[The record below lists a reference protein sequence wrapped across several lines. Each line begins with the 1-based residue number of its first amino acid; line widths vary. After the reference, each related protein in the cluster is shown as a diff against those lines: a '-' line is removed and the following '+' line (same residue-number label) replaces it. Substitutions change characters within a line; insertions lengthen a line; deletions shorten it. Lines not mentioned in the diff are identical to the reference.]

1 MAWRVERAF
10 GVELGL
16 REVFGGASVRRLAR
30 LVEARLLGG
39 EHETAAGPRPHPERE
54 AGRERWP
61 LSFAQQ
67 RLWVLNQLEP
77 AQPAYNV
84 PAAARMRGELNLPA
98 LERTLT
104 EVVRRHEVLRTTF
117 QVFDGEPAQVV
128 TPPARVG
135 LAVEDVSGLPA
146 AAREGAALRAVEA
159 EALRPFDLER
169 GPLLRALAV
178 RLSGEEHVVALTMHH
193 IVSDAWSMGVLLREV
208 TELYRAFLLGQPSPL
223 AELQVQ
229 YADFAVWQR
238 EWLRGERLD
247 GQLEYWR
254 GQLGGAPPQVQL
266 ATDRP
271 RPPRSSHRGAYLPV
285 TFSPAQVER
294 LRRVSSRANATL
306 FMTLLTGFQLLLARH
321 TEQSDIIVGTPIAN
335 RRRPELEE
343 LIGFFVNSL
352 ALRANF
358 EGEPDFEQALGRV
371 REVTLGAYAHQDVP
385 FEKLVEELQPERDL
399 SRNPLFQVMFSMNN
413 VPRPELRMPGLSLS
427 WQEFSQHTAR
437 FDLEVQ
443 LTEHGGALA
452 GVLCYDTELYDEAT
466 ARRLIEHFQR
476 LLDAAVEDPRRP
488 VWSLPLLSDE
498 ERRQLLSE
506 WNDTRRTYPSGA
518 GVHEIFA
525 ARAAASPQSP
535 ALEFGE
541 RRLTYAELDERSNQL
556 ALYLRR
562 LGVVEETCVGLL
574 MERSAEVIIA
584 MLGVLKAG
592 GAYVPLD
599 TSYPVERL
607 AYMVEDAGV
616 HVLITPRVL
625 IDGLVEPMRAAR
637 PNISATRL
645 LCLDEAW
652 DEIAGLPGPV
662 PPRTSA
668 GGESLACIIYTSGS
682 TGRPKGIGLTH
693 RGITRTVCDPDYIAL
708 GADDALTH
716 ASNISFDAATFEVW
730 GALLNGARLVGI
742 EREVILS
749 PRAFAAEIARRRVTT
764 ILLTTALFN
773 QMAAE
778 DPRCFDGVRQVLFG
792 GEAAD
797 ARQVREVLRR
807 GGPQRLLNM
816 YGPAENSTFTTWM
829 HVEELSDEAVSV
841 PIGRAMSNTQ
851 VYVLDARM
859 QPVGVGVAGELLIG
873 GAGLA
878 RGYLNRPALTA
889 ERFVPDPFSGGAGAR
904 LYRTGDVVRWTNGG
918 VLEFLGRRDEQV
930 KLRGFRI
937 ELQEVEAAL
946 LRHASVRQAVVVAER
961 AGSGAVSRLIGYVAA
976 GEGVSGAGLR
986 QYLRERLPEYMVPSA
1001 FVVLGELPLNA
1012 NGKVDRK
1019 ALPAPAPDTS
1029 ESGAGADAALT
1040 PAEEIIAGIWGEL
1053 LGLTR
1058 IGVEEDFFDLGGHSL
1073 MATQMAWRVERAFGV
1088 ELGLREVFGGASVR
1102 RLARLVEARLAGGG
1116 AAGGEELRRDAGRER
1131 WPLSFAQQRLW
1142 FLDRLHPGSPLY
1154 NIPAAVRLRGK
1165 LDLEVLG
1172 RSLDEIV
1179 RRHDTLRTV
1188 FVEVDG
1194 EPAQVVKESAP
1205 SPLTVVDLSGLA
1217 EPGRAAR
1224 ALELAAQEAFRP
1236 FDLTRGPLMRATLL
1250 RLGEE
1255 DHAALFTMHHVVSD
1269 GWSIDILIGE
1279 LIRLYEA
1286 FSEGRESPLTPLPV
1300 QYTDFAVWQ
1309 RNWLSGEL
1317 LRRKL
1322 EYWGEQLRDLP
1333 TVLAL
1338 PTDRPRLATQRFR
1351 GASRYVGLTPEQA
1364 EALRSLSRQEQATVF
1379 ITLLAAFKAL
1389 LYRYAAVTDIP
1400 VGTPIAGRT
1409 HQQLENL
1416 IGFFVNTL
1424 VLRTRLDAGLS
1435 FRDLLRRVRE
1445 VALGAYANQDVP
1457 FEMLVEEL
1465 QPRRSMSHT
1474 PLFQV
1479 MFTFQSAATRT
1490 YSLPS
1495 GLRVGPLTG
1504 DGDGG
1509 GDGVGEGEGRGRVK
1523 FDLTLALGESAQ
1535 GLVGSLSYDRDLYD
1549 AVTVERMVAN
1559 FQSLVDGLLAD
1570 PDCRLDELPLLRR
1583 AELQQLLTEAA
1594 CVDAG
1599 AHAGQT
1605 IAALFS
1611 VAAGRTPSAPA
1622 VVWAGQ
1628 RLSYQELDARSN
1640 CLAHHL
1646 RALGLEPEEAVALL
1660 FEPSPEWI
1668 VSLLAVL
1675 KAGGAYLPLPAHS
1688 PAGRPGHTSDDA
1700 GVRILLTQQSLLPE
1714 ARGGGARVVCV
1725 DAEWEQIALRGDQ
1738 PLPERCGAQNVA
1750 AVLHANAHDGGP
1762 RGVMLTHGALS
1773 SEALALGA
1781 RYELGEGDRLV
1792 SAFAFGHD
1800 SAAAEIFA
1808 GLLRGAAVVTG
1819 PRSTPVTPD
1828 DLTALCV
1835 RERVSV
1841 LTMPVA
1847 IWEQLA
1853 VALSSAAPPPPLP
1866 DTLRLMVVRGHKS
1879 FRKHLALWQQFCQ
1892 RRNGGR
1898 PALRVLHNYEPAGAA
1913 VAAASWEAD
1922 ARGQDF
1928 AGQFQSSRP
1937 TIPLG
1942 HALPH
1947 ARVYVLDKFLSP
1959 VGAGIVGEA
1968 YIGGA
1973 AVARG
1978 YRRRPG
1984 LTAAHFVPSPFGP
1997 EPGARLYRT
2006 GDLART
2012 LPDGNLEFCGRAD
2025 ERVQVNGF
2033 SFNLSE
2039 VEAALLEHERVQQA
2053 VVLRKAGPGRGATAA
2068 YVVGLSETEA
2078 RSFLRQRLPAYML
2091 PEAVFAL
2098 ASLPLTSDHRVDRAS
2113 LLSAA
2118 DAAQPQGAAAGS
2130 LKVKEDRVA
2139 ARRAELAARRSKL
2152 STSQQA
2158 LLDERLQRAAEKQPA
2173 RELLPKR
2180 DPQKPAPLSFAQRR
2194 LWFLDQLEPDNPLYN
2209 MPIALRLKGRIE
2221 LRALEQC
2228 LGEILRRHESLRTIF
2243 RTDGAEPVQV
2253 VEPAEPF
2260 ALHVVDLTGLD
2271 EAAREAEARRL
2282 AGEEAR
2288 RPFDLGRGPL
2298 LRAQLVRLDALDHLA
2313 LLTMHHIV
2321 SDGWS
2326 MGVLT
2331 REIISLYEAFA
2342 QGRPSPLPEL
2352 PIQYADFAAWQRE
2365 WLRGE
2370 RLDGQLEYWRGQLA
2384 GAPPF
2389 LELPTDKQRPALVSR
2404 RGAVSTFKLPP
2415 QLSEDLRA
2423 LARREDMTLFMLLL
2437 AGFYALLYRYTGQ
2450 RDITV
2455 GTPVAGRH
2463 RPEVEDLIGFFVNT
2477 LVMRA
2482 RVKGELDARQLLAH
2496 VKETCLG
2503 AYAHQET
2510 PFEVLVEHLQP
2521 ERNPSYTPLFQV
2533 MLVLQNVVAGN
2544 PAPQAATA
2552 PVADAAGMEVN
2563 VVEGGSGTAKFDLTL
2578 AFADDAEGLRGAVEY
2593 RTDLFEPETV
2603 ERLARHFGRVLAVI
2617 AEGGGRPLSEW
2628 PLLSAEEEQQLL
2640 RAWNPPA
2647 GDGADAPPA
2656 SVGGRFSQLAR
2667 TTPDAVALVSS
2678 SGVDLTYA
2686 GLEAESNRLARHL
2699 LARGLEPEELVA
2711 LLLPRSPQTV
2721 VALLGVLKAGGA
2733 YLPLET
2739 QAPALRQAQLLRQS
2753 GARWLITADGEA
2765 AGAIKEAGDWRGE
2778 TLLWSQLEQAFGAEP
2793 AEAPASAVVGPQQLA
2808 YVIYTSGSTGEPK
2821 GVAVTHA
2828 NILGR
2833 VCGADYAELGA
2844 GTRVLQLAP
2853 LAFDA
2858 STFELWGA
2866 LLNGGSVAQA
2876 GEGVARAAALRE
2888 QIARDGVT
2896 TLFLTTALLNTVV
2909 DEDAGALGGLREL
2922 LSGGEPMSLGHAR
2935 RALAELPPGGFSNIY
2950 GPTETTT
2957 FACRHPLEE
2966 LGADV
2971 ASIPIGRGVA
2981 NTQVY
2986 VVDARMRPSPVG
2998 VCGELLIGGRGVA
3011 RGYLNRPALTAE
3023 RFVPDPFSGEA
3034 GARLYRT
3041 GDVVR
3046 WTNGGVLEFLGR
3058 RDEQVKLRGF
3068 RIELQEVEAA
3078 LLRHASV
3085 RQAVVVAE
3093 REAGSVRRLIGY
3105 VSAVEVGEGEGG
3117 DGELATGRESLG
3129 RELREHLRERLPEY
3143 MVPSAFV
3150 VLDELPLNANGKVDR
3165 KALPAPAQGITAG
3178 EESEFVRPRDQVE
3191 LELISIWEEVLRSG
3205 PVGVKDNFFD
3215 RGGHSLLA
3223 VQLFAAIERRLGRR
3237 LPLSTLF
3244 RHPTVEQLA
3253 VALREQDVTA
3263 HRSPLVKLQ
3272 GEGAQTPFFC
3282 VHPGGGGVFRY
3293 LALARQLGADRPF
3306 YAFQSAG
3313 LDDDTRQAATGVEE
3327 MAARYVEE
3335 MRGVQPRGPY
3345 LIGGWSFGGLVAFE
3359 MARQLAAR
3367 GEEVALLAL
3376 FDTMP
3381 PDPKAKRMKEDDP
3394 ALLSSFVLDLGL
3406 PREALPPSAGELKKL
3421 GPEARLS
3428 FVLAEAKGAGVVPPD
3443 VTLADVQRLWRVF
3456 ISNWRAQQSYRAQ
3469 QSATRITLF
3478 QAAAA
3483 PPPRRKRAPRWDD
3496 FTAAGVEVYTAPGDH
3511 YTMVDEPHVRALAAL
3526 LGGCLERAAAESR
3539 RPS

>member
-1 MAWRVERAF
+1 YGPTEATTFACRQAVEELGAGEAGVPIGRAVSNTQVYVLDARMRPAPRGVAGELFIGGRGVARGYLNRPALTAERFVPDAFSGEAGARLYRTGDVVRWTNGGVLEFLGRTDEQVKLRGFRIELQEIEAALLRHAAVRQAVVVAERAGAGSSSGAVSRLIGYVAAGEEGGVEALGRQLREYLRERLPEYMVPSAFVVLESLPVTPNGKVDRKALPAPAPDAAEPSMAGESPLTPTEEIIAGIWCGLLGQTRVGVEEDFFDLGGHSLLATQMAWRVERAF

-30 LVEARLLGG
+30 LVEARVGG
-39 EHETAAGPRPHPERE
+39 GGVDAAREELKRE
-54 AGRERWP
+54 AWRERWP

-67 RLWVLNQLEP
+67 RLWFLNQLEP
-77 AQPAYNV
+77 GHTAYQI
-84 PAAARMRGELNLPA
+84 PAAVRMRGELDLSV
-98 LERTLT
+98 LELAFT
-104 EVVRRHEVLRTTF
+104 EVVRRHEALRTTF

-128 TPPARVG
+128 TPPAPFA
-135 LAVEDVSGLPA
+135 LPVEDVSVLEPEV
-146 AAREGAALRAVEA
+146 REAAALRAVEA
-159 EALRPFDLER
+159 EAQRPFDLGR

-178 RLSGEEHVVALTMHH
+178 RLSGDDHVVALTMHH
-193 IVSDAWSMGVLLREV
+193 IVSDGWSMSVLLREV
-208 TELYRAFLLGQPSPL
+208 TELYQAFLLGRPSPL
-223 AELQVQ
+223 PELQVQ
-229 YADFAVWQR
+229 YVDFAVWQR

-247 GQLEYWR
+247 SQLEYWR
-254 GQLGGAPPQVQL
+254 GQLGGALPQVQL

-285 TFSPAQVER
+285 AFSREQVEQ

-321 TEQSDIIVGTPIAN
+321 TEQSDVIVGTPIAN

-352 ALRANF
+352 ALRTNF

-413 VPRPELRMPGLSLS
+413 VPLPELRMPGLSLS
-427 WQEFSQHTAR
+427 WQEFTHQTAR

-466 ARRLIEHFQR
+466 ARRLVEHFQR
-476 LLDAAVEDPRRP
+476 LLDAAVEDPRQP
-488 VWSLPLLSDE
+488 VWSLPLLGDE
-498 ERRQLLSE
+498 ERRQLLFD
-506 WNDTRRTYPSGA
+506 WNDTRRPYPSET

-556 ALYLRR
+556 ALYLRG

-574 MERSAEVIIA
+574 MERSAEVIIS

-607 AYMVEDAGV
+607 AYMVEDAGI
-616 HVLITPRVL
+616 HVLITPRALV
-625 IDGLVEPMRAAR
+625 DALVEPMKAAR
-637 PNISATRL
+637 PNVSATRL

-652 DEIAGLPGPV
+652 DEIAGLPGDE

-668 GGESLACIIYTSGS
+668 VGESLACVIYTSGS
-682 TGRPKGIGLTH
+682 TGQPKGIGVLH
-693 RGITRTVCDPDYIAL
+693 RGITRLVCDPDYIEL
-708 GADDALTH
+708 GGDDTLTH
-716 ASNISFDAATFEVW
+716 ALNLSFDAVTFEIW
-730 GALLNGARLVGI
+730 GALLNGARLVGV
-742 EREVILS
+742 EREVVLS

-773 QMAAE
+773 QMVAE
-778 DPRCFDGVRQVLFG
+778 DPGCFDGVKHVLFG

-797 ARQVREVLRR
+797 ARPVRELLRR
-807 GGPQRLLNM
+807 GNTQRLLNV
-816 YGPAENSTFTTWM
+816 YGPAESTTFTTVM
-829 HVEELSDEAVSV
+829 HVEELSDEAVNV
-841 PIGRAMSNTQ
+841 PIGPPINNTQ
-851 VYVLDARM
+851 VYVVDARL
-859 QPVGVGVAGELLIG
+859 QTVGVGVAGELLIG
-873 GAGLA
+873 GVGLA
-878 RGYLNRPALTA
+878 RGYHGRPDLTA
-889 ERFVPDPFSGGAGAR
+889 ERFVPDAFSGEAGAR

-937 ELQEVEAAL
+937 ELQEIEAAL
-946 LRHASVRQAVVVAER
+946 LRHAAVRQAVVVAER
-961 AGSGAVSRLIGYVAA
+961 AGAGSSSGAVSRLIGYVAA
-976 GEGVSGAGLR
+976 GEGVSGAELR
-986 QYLRERLPEYMVPSA
+986 QYLRESLPEYMVPSA
-1001 FVVLGELPLNA
+1001 FVVLDELPLTA

-1019 ALPAPAPDTS
+1019 ALPAPAPAAS
-1029 ESGAGADAALT
+1029 ETGLGADVALT
-1040 PAEEIIAGIWGEL
+1040 PAEEIIAGIWSEL
-1053 LGLTR
+1053 LGTAR
-1058 IGVEEDFFDLGGHSL
+1058 IDPGEDFFDLGGHSL
-1073 MATQMAWRVERAFGV
+1073 LATQMAWRVERAFGV

-1102 RLARLVEARLAGGG
+1102 RLARLVEARVGGVG
-1116 AAGGEELRRDAGRER
+1116 VDAAREELKREAWRER

-1142 FLDRLHPGSPLY
+1142 FLDRLHPGSPFY

-1205 SPLTVVDLSGLA
+1205 SPLTVVDLSGLPEA
-1217 EPGRAAR
+1217 ERAAR
-1224 ALELAAQEAFRP
+1224 ALELATQEAFRP
-1236 FDLTRGPLMRATLL
+1236 FDLARGPLMRATLL

-1286 FSEGRESPLTPLPV
+1286 FSEGRESPLAPLPV

-1309 RNWLSGEL
+1309 RNWLSGEVL
-1317 LRRKL
+1317 QRKL
-1322 EYWGEQLRDLP
+1322 DYWREQLRDLP

-1364 EALRSLSRQEQATVF
+1364 EALRSLSREEQATVF

-1409 HQQLENL
+1409 HQQIENL

-1424 VLRTRLDAGLS
+1424 VLRSRLDAGLS
-1435 FRDLLRRVRE
+1435 FRDLLRSVRG

-1465 QPRRSMSHT
+1465 QPRRSMSYT

-1479 MFTFQSAATRT
+1479 MFTFQAAATRT
-1490 YSLPS
+1490 FSLPS
-1495 GLRVGPLTG
+1495 GLRVGPLTA

-1570 PDCRLDELPLLRR
+1570 PDRRLDELPLLRR

-1594 CVDAG
+1594 G
-1599 AHAGQT
+1599 ADDGVTDGQT
-1605 IAALFS
+1605 IVALF
-1611 VAAGRTPSAPA
+1611 AAAAARTPSAPA
-1622 VVWAGQ
+1622 VVWAEQ

-1640 CLAHHL
+1640 RLAHHL
-1646 RALGLEPEEAVALL
+1646 RALGLEPEEVVALL
-1660 FEPSPEWI
+1660 FEPSPELI

-1675 KAGGAYLPLPAHS
+1675 KAGGAYLPLHAHS
-1688 PAGRPGHTSDDA
+1688 AAGRAGHTSDDA
-1700 GVRILLTQQSLLPE
+1700 GARILLTQQSLVPD
-1714 ARGGGARVVCV
+1714 ARGGGARVVSV
-1725 DAEWEQIALRGDQ
+1725 DAEWEQIALRSDQ

-1750 AVLHANAHDGGP
+1750 AVLHDNAPDGGA

-1773 SEALALGA
+1773 GEALALGA

-1800 SAAAEIFA
+1800 SAATEIFA

-1819 PRSTPVTPD
+1819 PRATPVTPD
-1828 DLTALCV
+1828 ALTALC
-1835 RERVSV
+1835 RQERVSV
-1841 LTMPVA
+1841 LTLPVA

-1853 VALSSAAPPPPLP
+1853 VALSSAAPPLPLP

-1892 RRNGGR
+1892 RQNGSR
-1898 PALRVLHNYEPAGAA
+1898 PALRVLHKYEPAGAA

-1922 ARGQDF
+1922 ARGEDF

-1947 ARVYVLDKFLSP
+1947 ARIYVLDKFLSP

-1978 YRRRPG
+1978 YWRRPG
-1984 LTAAHFVPSPFGP
+1984 LTAAQFVPSPFGP

-2006 GDLART
+2006 GDLARS

-2039 VEAALLEHERVQQA
+2039 VEAALLEHEGVQQA
-2053 VVLRKAGPGRGATAA
+2053 VVLRKAGAGRDATAA
-2068 YVVGLSETEA
+2068 YVVGLSETET

-2098 ASLPLTSDHRVDRAS
+2098 PSLPLTSDHRVDRAS

-2118 DAAQPQGAAAGS
+2118 DAAQPQVAAAGS
-2130 LKVKEDRVA
+2130 LKMKEDRVA
-2139 ARRAELAARRSKL
+2139 ARRAELAARRAKL

-2158 LLDERLQRAAEKQPA
+2158 LLNERLQKAAEKQPA
-2173 RELLPKR
+2173 REFLPKR

-2209 MPIALRLKGRIE
+2209 MPIALRLKGHIE

-2228 LGEILRRHESLRTIF
+2228 LGEILRRHESLRTVF
-2243 RTDGAEPVQV
+2243 RTIDAEPVQV

-2260 ALHVVDLTGLD
+2260 ALRVVDLTGLD

-2298 LRAQLVRLDALDHLA
+2298 LRAQLVKLDALDHLA

-2331 REIISLYEAFA
+2331 REIISLYDAFA
-2342 QGRPSPLPEL
+2342 HGRLSPLPEL

-2365 WLRGE
+2365 WLQGE
-2370 RLDGQLEYWRGQLA
+2370 RLDRQLEYWRGQLA

-2389 LELPTDKQRPALVSR
+2389 LELPTDRPRPALLSR
-2404 RGAVSTFKLPP
+2404 RGAVSTFQLPP

-2482 RVKGELDARQLLAH
+2482 RVKGEFDARQLLAH
-2496 VKETCLG
+2496 VEEICLG
-2503 AYAHQET
+2503 AYAQQET

-2533 MLVLQNVVAGN
+2533 MLVLQNTVAGN
-2544 PAPQAATA
+2544 PAPQVAPT
-2552 PVADAAGMEVN
+2552 PVADAAGMAVN

-2578 AFADDAEGLRGAVEY
+2578 SFADAAEGLRGAIEY

-2603 ERLARHFGRVLAVI
+2603 ERLARHLGRVLAVI
-2617 AEGGGRPLSEW
+2617 AEGGGRPLSDW
-2628 PLLSAEEEQQLL
+2628 PLLSAEEEEQLL
-2640 RAWNPPA
+2640 RGWNPPA
-2647 GDGADAPPA
+2647 GGGADALHA
-2656 SVGGRFSQLAR
+2656 SVGERFSQMAR
-2667 TTPDAVALVSS
+2667 TAPDAVALVSS
-2678 SGVDLTYA
+2678 SGVELTYA
-2686 GLEAESNRLARHL
+2686 KLEAESNRLARHL
-2699 LARGLEPEELVA
+2699 LARGLAPEELVA

-2733 YLPLET
+2733 YLPLEM
-2739 QAPALRQAQLLRQS
+2739 QSPALRQAQLLRRS
-2753 GARWLITADGEA
+2753 GARWLITADAEA
-2765 AGAIKEAGDWRGE
+2765 AGAIKEAGGWRGE
-2778 TLLWSQLEQAFGAEP
+2778 TLLWSRLEQEFGAEP
-2793 AEAPASAVVGPQQLA
+2793 AEAPASAVVSPQQLA

-2821 GVAVTHA
+2821 GVGVTHA

-2844 GTRVLQLAP
+2844 HTRVLQLAP

-2858 STFELWGA
+2858 STFEVWGA
-2866 LLNGGSVAQA
+2866 LL
-2876 GEGVARAAALRE
+2876 
-2888 QIARDGVT
+2888 
-2896 TLFLTTALLNTVV
+2896 
-2909 DEDAGALGGLREL
+2909 
-2922 LSGGEPMSLGHAR
+2922 
-2935 RALAELPPGGFSNIY
+2935 
-2950 GPTETTT
+2950 
-2957 FACRHPLEE
+2957 
-2966 LGADV
+2966 
-2971 ASIPIGRGVA
+2971 
-2981 NTQVY
+2981 
-2986 VVDARMRPSPVG
+2986 
-2998 VCGELLIGGRGVA
+2998 
-3011 RGYLNRPALTAE
+3011 
-3023 RFVPDPFSGEA
+3023 
-3034 GARLYRT
+3034 
-3041 GDVVR
+3041 
-3046 WTNGGVLEFLGR
+3046 
-3058 RDEQVKLRGF
+3058 
-3068 RIELQEVEAA
+3068 
-3078 LLRHASV
+3078 
-3085 RQAVVVAE
+3085 
-3093 REAGSVRRLIGY
+3093 
-3105 VSAVEVGEGEGG
+3105 
-3117 DGELATGRESLG
+3117 
-3129 RELREHLRERLPEY
+3129 
-3143 MVPSAFV
+3143 
-3150 VLDELPLNANGKVDR
+3150 
-3165 KALPAPAQGITAG
+3165 
-3178 EESEFVRPRDQVE
+3178 
-3191 LELISIWEEVLRSG
+3191 
-3205 PVGVKDNFFD
+3205 
-3215 RGGHSLLA
+3215 
-3223 VQLFAAIERRLGRR
+3223 
-3237 LPLSTLF
+3237 
-3244 RHPTVEQLA
+3244 
-3253 VALREQDVTA
+3253 
-3263 HRSPLVKLQ
+3263 
-3272 GEGAQTPFFC
+3272 
-3282 VHPGGGGVFRY
+3282 
-3293 LALARQLGADRPF
+3293 
-3306 YAFQSAG
+3306 
-3313 LDDDTRQAATGVEE
+3313 
-3327 MAARYVEE
+3327 
-3335 MRGVQPRGPY
+3335 
-3345 LIGGWSFGGLVAFE
+3345 
-3359 MARQLAAR
+3359 
-3367 GEEVALLAL
+3367 
-3376 FDTMP
+3376 
-3381 PDPKAKRMKEDDP
+3381 
-3394 ALLSSFVLDLGL
+3394 
-3406 PREALPPSAGELKKL
+3406 
-3421 GPEARLS
+3421 
-3428 FVLAEAKGAGVVPPD
+3428 
-3443 VTLADVQRLWRVF
+3443 
-3456 ISNWRAQQSYRAQ
+3456 
-3469 QSATRITLF
+3469 
-3478 QAAAA
+3478 
-3483 PPPRRKRAPRWDD
+3483 
-3496 FTAAGVEVYTAPGDH
+3496 
-3511 YTMVDEPHVRALAAL
+3511 
-3526 LGGCLERAAAESR
+3526 
-3539 RPS
+3539 